1 MGEEYVMIIF
11 VLILLM
17 IIISNA
23 QVASKNNFNKEYC
36 SIEQT
41 NVVKGIFVLLVLL
54 RHGSQYLNLK
64 GELDIPY
71 MTMDSH
77 LNQMVVAMFLF
88 YSGFGMMKSIMK
100 KRYSYI
106 RTLPVKR
113 FLIVV
118 LNFDIAVALFW
129 MMNICLKIHYDWK
142 TILLS
147 FTGWLSIGNS
157 NWYMFAIFVLYILL
171 FASFYFLK
179 WFDKDLSLYI
189 GMVIFSILSIL
200 FVYWEIRVGQPTWFY
215 NTVILFALGG
225 WFALFQS
232 KIENIIMKNDSVYI
246 TSGAILAIL
255 YWASFKN
262 RWNGIEAYS
271 IWAIIFTL
279 AVVMVTMKVNIES
292 NALEWL
298 GRKVFSVYILQR
310 IPMVIFSKTGYV
322 SNSPYAFIVLSFLT
336 TLGLAVIF
344 DYLVGRL
351 DKKIL
356 KCLLRE

>member
-1 MGEEYVMIIF
+1 MIIF
-11 VLILLM
+11 ILILL
-17 IIISNA
+17 IVIISNA
-23 QVASKNNFNKEYC
+23 QVAAPNNFNQEYC

-64 GELDIPY
+64 GKLDTPY
-71 MTMDSH
+71 ITMDNH
-77 LNQMVVAMFLF
+77 LNQMIVAMFLF

-106 RTLPVKR
+106 KTLPVKR

-118 LNFDIAVALFW
+118 LNFDLAVALFW
-129 MMNICLKIHYDWK
+129 IMNICLKIHYDWK
-142 TILLS
+142 TILFS

-171 FASFYFLK
+171 FISFYFLR
-179 WFDKDLSLYI
+179 WFDKDVALYV
-189 GMVIFSILSIL
+189 GMVIFSILSIV

-225 WFALFQS
+225 WFALFQTR
-232 KIENIIMKNDSVYI
+232 IENIIMKNDSVYI
-246 TSGAILAIL
+246 VSGAILAML

-279 AVVMVTMKVNIES
+279 SVVMITMKVNIKS

-310 IPMVIFSKTGYV
+310 IPMIIFYKTGYV
-322 SNSPYAFIVLSFLT
+322 SNSPYAFIVLSFFA

-344 DYLVGRL
+344 DYLVGRF
-351 DKKIL
+351 DNKIL
-356 KCLLRE
+356 KCLMKGRE